1 MSVISVAFYK
11 EDGTEIPQNSIVVF
25 GGDRDIELS
34 TQSHDP
40 RVAGVSIDQTGDPEL
55 VLTNFGFF
63 ACETYAA
70 IGRVGV
76 QVQGPIAK
84 GDCVVTSNKP
94 GIGQKLDPSKYVHGC
109 ILGKAIHEISDN
121 SVQIIEVA
129 VGVK

>member
-11 EDGTEIPQNSIVVF
+11 EDDTDIPLNSIVVF

-34 TQSHDP
+34 SKSHDP
-40 RVAGVSIDQTGDPEL
+40 RVAGVSIDPTDDPEYT
-55 VLTNFGFF
+55 LTNFGFY
-63 ACETYAA
+63 ACETYAV

-76 QVQGPIAK
+76 QVKGPIAK

>member
-1 MSVISVAFYK
+1 MSVVSVSFYK
-11 EDGTEIPQNSIVVF
+11 VDGTEIPQNSIVVF

-63 ACETYAA
+63 ACETYAV

-76 QVQGPIAK
+76 RVKGPITK
-84 GDCVVTSNKP
+84 GDCVVTSNEV
-94 GIGQKLDPSKYVHGC
+94 GVGQKLDPSKFVHGC
-109 ILGKAIHEISDN
+109 ILGKAMGEITDT

-129 VGVK
+129 VGIK

>member
-1 MSVISVAFYK
+1 VSVVSVSFYK
-11 EDGTEIPQNSIVVF
+11 VDGTEIPQNSIVVF

-34 TQSHDP
+34 TRSHDP

-63 ACETYAA
+63 ACETYAV

-76 QVQGPIAK
+76 QVRGPIAK
-84 GDCVVTSNKP
+84 GDCVVTSDEV
-94 GIGQKLDPSKYVHGC
+94 GVGQKLDPSKFVHGC
-109 ILGKAIHEISDN
+109 ILGKAMADITDSSI
-121 SVQIIEVA
+121 QIIEVA